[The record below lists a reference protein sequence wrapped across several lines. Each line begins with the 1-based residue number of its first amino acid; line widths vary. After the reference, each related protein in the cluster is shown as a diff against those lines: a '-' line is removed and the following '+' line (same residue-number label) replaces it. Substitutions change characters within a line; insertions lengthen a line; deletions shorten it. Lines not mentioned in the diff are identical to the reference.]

1 MEDSNA
7 NAAMGEARN
16 INAVIEVKWESKST
30 RLRPFAQSIPLPLF
44 PSKCIYCSLVVNFV
58 RVSSQLADIQ

>member
-1 MEDSNA
+1 MEDINTNGA
-7 NAAMGEARN
+7 LGEARN

-44 PSKCIYCSLVVNFV
+44 PSKFDSSSVNIAH
-58 RVSSQLADIQ
+58 VS